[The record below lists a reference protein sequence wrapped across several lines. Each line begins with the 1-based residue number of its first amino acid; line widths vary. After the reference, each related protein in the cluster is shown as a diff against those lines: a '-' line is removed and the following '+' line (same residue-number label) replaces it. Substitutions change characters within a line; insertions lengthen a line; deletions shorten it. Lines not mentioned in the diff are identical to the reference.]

1 LLGVPVVLNNY
12 INLKNM
18 GRFNRGDRFNDRGGD
33 RGRPQMHPAVCSNC
47 GKDCEVPFRP
57 TGDRPIYCSNC
68 FKDVGGSDN
77 RSERSG
83 RSDRREFRRPDREN
97 KKMFQAV
104 CDTCGKDCEVPFQP
118 SAGKPVYCNDCFGK
132 NEGSGSRRSDQSSG
146 QSKEVLDAIHSKL
159 DKILSILTQAPVIKN
174 DSGDVKEVK
183 PEKVKKVAKK
193 TASTKKK

>member
-1 LLGVPVVLNNY
+1 
-12 INLKNM
+12 M

-159 DKILSILTQAPVIKN
+159 DKILNLLAKPGSEKI
-174 DSGDVKEVK
+174 VKEAVVKAVKEEKTLVVK
-183 PEKVKKVAKK
+183 PEAKKSADKKVAVKK
-193 TASTKKK
+193 SKKKLK

>member
-1 LLGVPVVLNNY
+1 
-12 INLKNM
+12 M

-57 TGDRPIYCSNC
+57 TGDRSIYCSNC

-159 DKILSILTQAPVIKN
+159 DKILNLLAKPGSEKI
-174 DSGDVKEVK
+174 VKEAVVKAVKEEKTLVVK
-183 PEKVKKVAKK
+183 PEAKKSADKKVAVKK
-193 TASTKKK
+193 SKKKLK